1 MRGKTFIRAA
11 AAALLAV
18 LLVCVS
24 ACALAGVPKKPASF
38 AYAYDFDAD
47 VLGSSE
53 IARIAQTGQA
63 LESATGVQLIAV
75 AVDFLDGEDPA
86 DYATD
91 LINTWGIGRKGEDDG
106 VVILLSRGDRQIQ
119 IGTGRGIDRTLSGSQ
134 CGRLIDANIDA
145 FADNRFADG
154 MVALYEDT
162 AQYIAKA
169 MGKSL
174 GASSPAYSTGV
185 VRGYDAPRSKSG
197 GLFDGILGFIF
208 VYVVVSAVFNALT
221 RGKGGC
227 CLRWLLLGW
236 VFDALGDRKRNNRR
250 PPRPPMG
257 GGFGGGF
264 GGGHFGGGHYG
275 GHFGGGRGF
284 GGGSSRGGG
293 FGGGFGG
300 GHSGGGFGGG
310 GSRGGGGGRSF

>member
-1 MRGKTFIRAA
+1 MKNRIRLLAA
-11 AAALLAV
+11 AVLAA

-24 ACALAGVPKKPASF
+24 ACALAGVPGKPKTF
-38 AYAYDFDAD
+38 AYAYDFDAG

-53 IARIAQTGQA
+53 IAAITRTGEA
-63 LESATGVQLIAV
+63 LENATGVQLIAV

-91 LINTWGIGRKGEDDG
+91 IINKWGVGKKGEDNG
-106 VVILLSRGDRQIQ
+106 VVILLSRGDRKIQ
-119 IGTGRGIDRTLSGSQ
+119 IGTGRGIDRTLSASQ

-145 FADNRFADG
+145 FANNRFADG

-162 AQYIAKA
+162 AQYIARA

-174 GASSPAYSTGV
+174 GASSASSSGV
-185 VRGYDAPRSKSG
+185 VYGYDGRQQKRSGS
-197 GLFDGILGFIF
+197 LFDGLLGFIF
-208 VYVVVSAVFNALT
+208 LYVVVSAVFNALT

-227 CLRWLLLGW
+227 CLKWLLLGW
-236 VFDALGDRKRNNRR
+236 LFDAFKGNGRNNR
-250 PPRPPMG
+250 RPPMG

-264 GGGHFGGGHYG
+264 GGGHYGGGYFGGGYRG
-275 GHFGGGRGF
+275 GYR
-284 GGGSSRGGG
+284 GG
-293 FGGGFGG
+293 FGGGRSGGGGFGSGFGG
-300 GHSGGGFGGG
+300 GRSGGGFGGG